1 MSSHPFGGSSDPGSI
16 LGVRG
21 ARFRADDPGV
31 LADALFLGVRF
42 GVLGALALADGDL
55 AGEDLVLAFLAGDGL
70 ATLSVSVPLFASSFL
85 DAERVLFLPVL
96 VLVLVLVL
104 VAPLSSPAPAAA
116 ASEDDAGLNA
126 KAEKSGRGRPDPFIL
141 LLLFSPL
148 L

>member
-21 ARFRADDPGV
+21 VRFRADDPGV
-31 LADALFLGVRF
+31 LADAEDFLGVRL
-42 GVLGALALADGDL
+42 GVLGALALVDGDL

-70 ATLSVSVPLFASSFL
+70 ATLSVTSLVVVASSSL
-85 DAERVLFLPVL
+85 DAERVLFLP
-96 VLVLVLVL
+96 
-104 VAPLSSPAPAAA
+104 ASPAPAAA
-116 ASEDDAGLNA
+116 SEDDEAGLNA
-126 KAEKSGRGRPDPFIL
+126 KAEKSGRGRPDPFML